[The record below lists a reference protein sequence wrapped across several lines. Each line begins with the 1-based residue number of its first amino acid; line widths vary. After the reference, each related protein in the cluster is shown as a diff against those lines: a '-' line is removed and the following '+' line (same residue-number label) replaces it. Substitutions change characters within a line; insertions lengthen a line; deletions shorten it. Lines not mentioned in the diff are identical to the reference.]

1 MTVETECLA
10 VLAEDLG
17 PAARAFLTRQC
28 RNHMNKEP
36 AALQKTD
43 IDELAKWCA
52 IGVQMA
58 LGAQIAEKVK
68 KGLLALKQ
76 NPAL

>member
-1 MTVETECLA
+1 MTIEQDSLA

-17 PAARAFLTRQC
+17 PAAKNFLLRQC
-28 RNHMNKEP
+28 RHHLNKEP
-36 AALQKTD
+36 YMLQESD
-43 IDELAKWCA
+43 IDNLAKWCH

-58 LGAQIAEKVK
+58 LGAQIADKVQ

-76 NPAL
+76 QP